1 MDDIIRTMRISSS
14 GLRTQGQRLR
24 VIAQNIANANSIA
37 TDPNGKPYRRKVITF
52 RNEFDK
58 ALGLDTVRVHKVR
71 PDMSEF
77 GKRFEKT
84 PNLTGT
90 EAETAWLV
98 NTDKAVGLFGEPQV
112 PVKIMIDWAA
122 DWILRGGTSL
132 GKPTHFETRNGAY

>member
-1 MDDIIRTMRISSS
+1 MDDVIRTMRISGS

-77 GKRFEKT
+77 GKRFDPNHPAADTEGYVLT
-84 PNLTGT
+84 PNINTLVEMTDMREAQRSYEANLNVIKSSKKMLTN
-90 EAETAWLV
+90 AL
-98 NTDKAVGLFGEPQV
+98 D
-112 PVKIMIDWAA
+112 
-122 DWILRGGTSL
+122 ILR
-132 GKPTHFETRNGAY
+132 

>member
-1 MDDIIRTMRISSS
+1 MDDIIRTMRSSGS

-77 GKRFEKT
+77 GKRFDPNHPAADTEGYVLT
-84 PNLTGT
+84 PNINTLVEMTDMREAQRSYEANLNVIKSSKKMLTN
-90 EAETAWLV
+90 AL
-98 NTDKAVGLFGEPQV
+98 D
-112 PVKIMIDWAA
+112 
-122 DWILRGGTSL
+122 ILR
-132 GKPTHFETRNGAY
+132 

>member
-1 MDDIIRTMRISSS
+1 MDDIIRTMRISGS

-52 RNEFDK
+52 KNEFDK

-77 GKRFEKT
+77 GKRFDPNHPAADTEGYVLT
-84 PNLTGT
+84 PNINTLVEMTDMREAQRSYEANLNVIKSSKKMLTN
-90 EAETAWLV
+90 A
-98 NTDKAVGLFGEPQV
+98 
-112 PVKIMIDWAA
+112 ID
-122 DWILRGGTSL
+122 ILR
-132 GKPTHFETRNGAY
+132 

>member
-1 MDDIIRTMRISSS
+1 MDDIIRTMRISGS

-77 GKRFEKT
+77 GKRFDPNHPAADTEGYVLT
-84 PNLTGT
+84 PNINTLIEMTDMREAQRSYEANLNVIKSSKKMLTN
-90 EAETAWLV
+90 A
-98 NTDKAVGLFGEPQV
+98 
-112 PVKIMIDWAA
+112 ID
-122 DWILRGGTSL
+122 ILR
-132 GKPTHFETRNGAY
+132 

>member
-1 MDDIIRTMRISSS
+1 MNYQT
-14 GLRTQGQRLR
+14 GRLG
-24 VIAQNIANANSIA
+24 VQITAKE
-37 TDPNGKPYRRKVITF
+37 TKKKKHWTRK
-52 RNEFDK
+52 
-58 ALGLDTVRVHKVR
+58 
-71 PDMSEF
+71 F

>member
-1 MDDIIRTMRISSS
+1 MDDIIRTMRISGS

-77 GKRFEKT
+77 GKRFDPNHPAADTDGYVLT
-84 PNLTGT
+84 PNINTLVEMTDMREAQRSYEANLNVIKSSKKMLTN
-90 EAETAWLV
+90 A
-98 NTDKAVGLFGEPQV
+98 
-112 PVKIMIDWAA
+112 ID
-122 DWILRGGTSL
+122 ILR
-132 GKPTHFETRNGAY
+132 